1 MVNTRKSL
9 EEGKYLL
16 YAKNTDFKSLE
27 SIRDDLLAPFT
38 KKIKDIHQRLSNYK
52 ISKFLYDEEYLKTSL
67 CSLINFI
74 LVIIRSNYFKLTETY
89 RK

>member
-16 YAKNTDFKSLE
+16 YVKNIDFKSLE

-38 KKIKDIHQRLSNYK
+38 KKIKNIHKRLANYK
-52 ISKFLYDEEYLKTSL
+52 LSKFLYDEDYFRTSL
-67 CSLINFI
+67 YSFINFI
-74 LVIIRSNYFKLTETY
+74 
-89 RK
+89 